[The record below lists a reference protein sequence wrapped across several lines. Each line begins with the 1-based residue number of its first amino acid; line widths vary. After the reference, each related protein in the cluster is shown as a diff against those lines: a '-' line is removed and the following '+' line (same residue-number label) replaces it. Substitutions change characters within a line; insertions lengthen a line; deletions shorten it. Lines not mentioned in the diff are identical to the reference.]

1 MRHIE
6 LPLTPVRICAQRL
19 IARSGPPTPHLPL
32 RFGSAAPALGNAED
46 RDKSLN
52 AWVTGMMG

>member
-1 MRHIE
+1 MRHTE
-6 LPLTPVRICAQRL
+6 LHLRPMTIGAQRL
-19 IARSGPPTPHLPL
+19 IARSGPPTPHLPS

-52 AWVTGMMG
+52 AWITGTMG